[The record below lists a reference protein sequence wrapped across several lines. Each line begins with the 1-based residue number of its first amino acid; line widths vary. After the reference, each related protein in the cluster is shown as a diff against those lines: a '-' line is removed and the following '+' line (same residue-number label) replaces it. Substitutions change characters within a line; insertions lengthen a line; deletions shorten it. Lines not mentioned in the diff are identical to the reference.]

1 MLAPVV
7 VGTLRGCQGSDF
19 GFSLCAYLLTLS
31 EYFQWD
37 QTLDLGVK
45 SETSLHRSEHRRV
58 MKLEVQPLEPVF
70 RVDIQDDRGKALKY
84 RYSNRYWMCASH
96 IKDGS

>member
-45 SETSLHRSEHRRV
+45 SKTSLGRRDHRRV
-58 MKLEVQPLEPVF
+58 MKLEVQPLESAF
-70 RVDIQDDRGKALKY
+70 WVDGQNNKGKVLEY
-84 RYSNRYWMCASH
+84 GYTN
-96 IKDGS
+96 G